1 MWELDLK
8 EGWEPKN
15 WCFWTVVLEKTLENL
30 LSWKEVK
37 PVNFEGNQ
45 PWIFIGRTDTEA
57 EASIV
62 WPPVVKSRL
71 FGKDPDAGKVDSRR
85 GRRQQRM
92 RWIDN
97 ITDSMDMNLSKLWEI
112 GKDTEVWHAAGH
124 GVTKSQTQLNNWKTS
139 TNTEIQVPSTNECLN
154 TGLHEH
160 TVWTNHARSLWSS
173 QCFQS
178 KRENRY

>member
-97 ITDSMDMNLSKLWEI
+97 ITDSMDMNLSKLCEI
-112 GKDTEVWHAAGH
+112 VEDREAWQGTVL
-124 GVTKSQTQLNNWKTS
+124 GVTESRTQLRDQTTLGLWYYPTS
-139 TNTEIQVPSTNECLN
+139 
-154 TGLHEH
+154 
-160 TVWTNHARSLWSS
+160 
-173 QCFQS
+173 
-178 KRENRY
+178 